1 MGLPKSYEGLWI
13 SVNIVEVKSILRSIT
28 KNDLEGFGA
37 GIEVPQENDIPQSKV
52 LDNVIVKVRARVLVW
67 IPV

>member
-1 MGLPKSYEGLWI
+1 M
-13 SVNIVEVKSILRSIT
+13 EVKSILRSIT

-52 LDNVIVKVRARVLVW
+52 LDNVIVKVRARVLV
-67 IPV
+67 